1 MDSPQRRAAKV
12 QLIAGMLRGQSWQEA
27 AQEAGLQVSQ
37 ATAYRLL
44 SRFRTEGAEA
54 LEDRRH
60 GHRFKLREPVRQWLA
75 EYCRASSACTSR
87 TVQTALFERFGVW
100 VSITHLNRVRAAL
113 GVSRH
118 PQGVGE
124 KSDPFPV

>member
-1 MDSPQRRAAKV
+1 MDSPQRRAAKAR
-12 QLIAGMLRGQSWQEA
+12 LIAGMLRGQSWQEA
-27 AQEAGLQVSQ
+27 AQEAGLQISQ

-44 SRFRTEGAEA
+44 SRFRTEGAA
-54 LEDRRH
+54 SLEDRRH
-60 GHRFKLREPVRQWLA
+60 GHCFKLREPVRQWLEA
-75 EYCRASSACTSR
+75 YCRASPACTSR
-87 TVQTALFERFGVW
+87 TAQTALDECFGIR

-124 KSDPFPV
+124 KSAQRGV

>member
-1 MDSPQRRAAKV
+1 MDAAQRHRAKV
-12 QLIAGMLRGQSWQEA
+12 QLIAGMQRGQPWQKA
-27 AQEAGLQVSQ
+27 AKEAGLQISQ

-44 SRFRTEGAEA
+44 HRVRTEGEA
-54 LEDRRH
+54 ALHDGRH
-60 GHRFKLREPVRQWLA
+60 GHASKLREPIRQWLEA
-75 EYCRASSACTSR
+75 YCRASPTCTSR
-87 TVQTALFERFGVW
+87 TVQTALVERFRVQ

-124 KSDPFPV
+124 KSVPRDA

>member
-1 MDSPQRRAAKV
+1 MDAVQRHAAKG
-12 QLIAGMLRGQSWQEA
+12 QLIAGMQRGQSWQEA
-27 AQEAGLQVSQ
+27 AKEAGLQISQ

-44 SRFRTEGAEA
+44 HRVRAEGEGA
-54 LEDRRH
+54 LHDGRH
-60 GHRFKLREPVRQWLA
+60 GHASKLREPIREWLDG
-75 EYCRASSACTSR
+75 YCRASPACTSR
-87 TVQTALFERFGVW
+87 TVQTALYERFGVR

-124 KSDPFPV
+124 KSAPRGA